1 MNFFN
6 AAADAA
12 ADLIN
17 PDFDEEQ
24 KRRAQAAA
32 RQSRGRAAFDR
43 AAGMPFTGASG
54 FHQWA
59 QGAMAPGMA
68 AHANA
73 ANQINDAIESEMQSR
88 VAQEREMRRQEH
100 EKALMQM
107 RLEAQKRDQDGA
119 IIRALLNG

>member
-1 MNFFN
+1 MGIMDWLDPD
-6 AAADAA
+6 AD
-12 ADLIN
+12 
-17 PDFDEEQ
+17 EREQ
-24 KRRAQAAA
+24 TQARR
-32 RQSRGRAAFDR
+32 SRGREAFGR
-43 AAGMPFTGASG
+43 AGGMPFTGASG

-119 IIRALLNG
+119 LIRALLNG